1 LDFIVSKKKQQ
12 LIDIAL
18 NLFMSEGFHATGIDR
33 IVEVSGIS
41 KTTMYRHFES
51 KEVLIRDALLAFSQ
65 RQQAAWELDDPHLL
79 SAEQLMLARFDEL
92 EALLHSQHFSG
103 CVFLNAS
110 GEYPDE
116 KNLIHQVAIAH
127 KAASLAETK
136 RRLASIEDADDNLA
150 LTIELIYEGVVARL
164 LVQQDLGLIQT
175 AKKAVTA
182 LLKPKQ

>member
-1 LDFIVSKKKQQ
+1 MSKKKQQ

-79 SAEQLMLARFDEL
+79 SAEQLLLARFDEL
-92 EALLHSQHFSG
+92 EALVQSKHFSG

-110 GEYPDE
+110 AEYPDE
-116 KNLIHQVAIAH
+116 DNLIHRVAIAH

-136 RRLASIEDADDNLA
+136 RRLATIENTDDNLA
-150 LTIELIYEGVVARL
+150 LTIELIYEGAVSRL
-164 LVQQDLGLIQT
+164 LVQQDLGLIRA
-175 AKKAVTA
+175 AKKALTA
-182 LLKPKQ
+182 LLKS